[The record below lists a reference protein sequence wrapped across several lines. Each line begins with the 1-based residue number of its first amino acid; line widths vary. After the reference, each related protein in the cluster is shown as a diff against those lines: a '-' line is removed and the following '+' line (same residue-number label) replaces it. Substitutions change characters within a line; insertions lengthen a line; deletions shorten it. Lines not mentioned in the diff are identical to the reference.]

1 MYGKLVS
8 FSFFRSKKSE
18 KDKVYDNG
26 LWIAVGNK
34 KGRDK
39 PSTPPEVLLYSE
51 VHLLAIHFFE
61 CALSFLFSHLRGD
74 RRYAG
79 VGGALHALRRAVC
92 VAFWQFCRNTL
103 YCE

>member
-1 MYGKLVS
+1 MGSLCLS
-8 FSFFRSKKSE
+8 AFSRSKKSE

-26 LWIAVGNK
+26 SLIAVEYK

-51 VHLLAIHFFE
+51 IHLLAIHFFE
-61 CALSFLFSHLRGD
+61 CALSLLFSHLRGD
-74 RRYAG
+74 GRYAG

-92 VAFWQFCRNTL
+92 VAFLQFCRNAL